1 VGPPTQMSIL
11 IDDLINYLEK
21 RFPPELAAEWDSSGW
36 QYRGTNKE
44 TVSIVISLDVTKKTV
59 QAAEANGANLILSH
73 HPILFEMPDYID
85 CQSYPSSTLCE
96 AIRSD
101 ISIYSLH
108 TNIDAASG
116 GMNDRFAEM
125 VGLNEA
131 KIPEIKGDNNKE
143 VSFSRLGTITPT
155 SFDKIAQKC
164 IELFN
169 IDSFRV
175 IGNKPEV
182 IRRLLVVSGSGSP
195 IIKKLSPDSFDLA
208 ITGDLKYHDSL
219 FFRENGYC
227 VMDIGHFIEKK
238 LFTEIIQD
246 SLEEIYG
253 NRLVCIKTTEENCL
267 RGVNCES
274 NN

>member
-1 VGPPTQMSIL
+1 MSIL

-44 TVSIVISLDVTKKTV
+44 TASIVISLDVTKKTV

-73 HPILFEMPDYID
+73 HPILFDMPDYLD
-85 CQSYPSSTLCE
+85 CRVYPASALCE
-96 AIRSD
+96 SIRSD

-108 TNIDAASG
+108 TNIDSASG
-116 GMNDRFAEM
+116 GMNDYLASLFGMKEI
-125 VGLNEA
+125 
-131 KIPEIKGDNNKE
+131 KIPEISGNFDKE
-143 VSFSRLGTITPT
+143 LSFSRIGTIQPVN
-155 SFDKIAQKC
+155 FDEIAQRC

-182 IRRLLVVSGSGSP
+182 IRRLLVVSGSGSS

-208 ITGDLKYHDSL
+208 ITGDLKYHDAL
-219 FFRENGYC
+219 FFEENGYC
-227 VMDIGHFIEKK
+227 VVDLGHFIEKK
-238 LFTEIIQD
+238 LFTEIVKD

-253 NRLVCIKTTEENCL
+253 NRLLYISATEKNCL
-267 RGVNCES
+267 RGVNGES